1 MRAERQ
7 VPFGRAVPVGARLAW
22 PIAEQVSRGGMY
34 YPPTLLTDVSPDMDV
49 VQEEIFGP
57 VLSVLPLADE
67 EDAVR
72 IANANAYGLACGVW
86 TKDGRKA
93 VRIASRMEAGT
104 VWINDYHLASAASP
118 RGGFK
123 ASGLGRELG
132 YEGILECTQTRHL
145 FISGPEGGDL
155 DEIAFGIVVP

>member
-1 MRAERQ
+1 
-7 VPFGRAVPVGARLAW
+7 
-22 PIAEQVSRGGMY
+22 MY

-57 VLSVLPLADE
+57 VLSVLPFADE

-93 VRIASRMEAGT
+93 LRIASRMEAGT
-104 VWINDYHLASAASP
+104 AWINDYHLASAAAP